1 MADPTYGITHRRVL
15 SIALPIV
22 ISNATVPILG
32 AVDTGVIGQ
41 LGGAAPIG
49 AVGIGAIILGALYWS
64 FGFLRMGTVGLTS
77 QALGGGDAQEVRALF
92 FRSAGIGLLAG
103 LGFITF
109 QIPIFA
115 AAFWIAPASAEVE
128 SLARTYMSIRVWS
141 APAAI
146 AIYGLSGWLIA
157 QERTRA
163 VLMIQL
169 FMNVTNIILDFWFV
183 LGLGLGVEGVAVA
196 TLIAEWGGLVLG
208 LYLCR
213 QVFHG
218 LALSFWQQIVN
229 RRRVI
234 YMMQVYRDILIRSVL
249 LQAGF
254 VSFLFFGAELGD
266 VTLAA
271 NQVLLQFVYLAS
283 YAMDGFVFAA
293 ESLVGQA
300 MGARAVAQL
309 RRGASVTAVWA
320 FGSAFVLAAGF
331 WIVGPFVIDV
341 MAKDPAVQ
349 QAARAYLPHMVAA
362 PLLGALAWMLD
373 GVFIGA
379 TRTKDMRNM
388 MILSFLGYCALVLLL
403 LPNFGNHG
411 LWMAMNGFFILRG
424 VSLALR
430 YPALERGAAA
440 P

>member
-1 MADPTYGITHRRVL
+1 
-15 SIALPIV
+15 V

-49 AVGIGAIILGALYWS
+49 AVGIGAIILGALYWI

-77 QALGGGDAQEVRALF
+77 QALGAGDAQEVRALF
-92 FRSAGIGLLAG
+92 FRSAGIGVLAG
-103 LGFITF
+103 LAFIIF

-115 AAFWIAPASAEVE
+115 GAFWIAPASTQVE
-128 SLARTYMSIRVWS
+128 SLARDYMSIRVWS

-196 TLIAEWGGLVLG
+196 TLIAEWGGLALG

-213 QVFHG
+213 QVFRG
-218 LALSFWQQIVN
+218 LALSWWQQIAN

-234 YMMQVYRDILIRSVL
+234 YMMQVNGDILIRSVL

-309 RRGASVTAVWA
+309 RRGASVAAVWA
-320 FGSAFVLAAGF
+320 FGTAFALAAGF
-331 WIVGPFVIDV
+331 WIMGPFVIDV

-349 QAARAYLPHMVAA
+349 QAARLYLPHMVAA

-388 MILSFLGYCALVLLL
+388 MILSFLGYCGLVLLL
-403 LPNFGNHG
+403 LPSFGNHG

-430 YPALERGAAA
+430 YPALERVAAA

>member
-49 AVGIGAIILGALYWS
+49 AVGIGAIILGALYWI

-92 FRSAGIGLLAG
+92 FRSAGIGVLAG
-103 LGFITF
+103 LGFIAF

-115 AAFWIAPASAEVE
+115 AAFWIAPASEEVE
-128 SLARTYMSIRVWS
+128 GLARAYMSIRVWS

-196 TLIAEWGGLVLG
+196 TLIAEWGGLALG

-213 QVFHG
+213 QVFRG
-218 LALSFWQQIVN
+218 LALSWWQQIAN

-234 YMMQVYRDILIRSVL
+234 YMMQVNGDILIRSVL

-309 RRGASVTAVWA
+309 RRGASVAAVWA
-320 FGSAFVLAAGF
+320 FGTAFALAAGF
-331 WIVGPFVIDV
+331 WIMGPFVIDV

-349 QAARAYLPHMVAA
+349 QAARLYLPHMVAA

-388 MILSFLGYCALVLLL
+388 MVLSFLGYCGLVLLL
-403 LPNFGNHG
+403 LPSFGNHG

-430 YPALERGAAA
+430 YPALERVAAA

>member
-49 AVGIGAIILGALYWS
+49 AVGIGAIILGALYWI

-92 FRSAGIGLLAG
+92 FRSAGIVLLAG

-196 TLIAEWGGLVLG
+196 TLIAEWGGLALG

-213 QVFHG
+213 QVFRG
-218 LALSFWQQIVN
+218 LALSLWQQIVN
-229 RRRVI
+229 RRRVT
-234 YMMQVYRDILIRSVL
+234 YMMQVNCDILIRSVL

-349 QAARAYLPHMVAA
+349 QAARAYLPHMVVA